1 MENVLY
7 SKCSL
12 ERKEQYKIIT
22 SIIEKGG
29 EKIVKKKAATF
40 SAKNHIERM
49 YQKAKNGLINCHQ
62 DIRLVNVQMVAEDGL
77 EFEYIKGK
85 SFADVLQEDVTT
97 ECWERFYKHIE
108 QLKDWIFGVS
118 NVQTFKSTEQFEEV
132 FGKENLE
139 GTLAAK
145 NINIDLIP
153 ENIIICDGKP
163 VMIDYEWI
171 FECLIPLKYVLFRA
185 IFFTGVFNDLSNS
198 RKEKVREITE
208 ISKDEEIVFVRME
221 KKFQQYISGKTLQDL
236 YGELG
241 KSNYII
247 SEDKLSD
254 EVLKIQILDE
264 KDSVLYEEMT
274 RSTDINIKLKLNNS
288 QKIYVNIFETSSI
301 MKILEERNESGNPLK
316 RLEINSI
323 VNVFDDFYFDDF
335 VKISYEVE
343 GMKEAELSYQ
353 ILNRNDNLIGMLAN
367 AFVELQKLRGDCAE
381 KEKWNNAYQ
390 NKIEQLENKLLRVG
404 DERNE
409 AINQNGKY
417 LVRANSQKELIDKQ
431 KSEMLNLQEKIKD
444 IERSFEKLKDDY
456 NELSEKMEKTLG
468 YRIRNKFRKS
478 RN

>member
-1 MENVLY
+1 MKNVLY

-22 SIIEKGG
+22 SIIEKDG
-29 EKIVKKKAATF
+29 EKIVQKKAATF
-40 SAKNHIERM
+40 SAKNHIEKM
-49 YQKAKNGLINCHQ
+49 YQNARNGLINCHQ
-62 DIRLVNVQMVAEDGL
+62 DIRLVNVERVAEDRL
-77 EFEYIKGK
+77 EFEYVKGK
-85 SFADVLQEDVTT
+85 SFADILQEDVTT
-97 ECWERFYKHIE
+97 ESWERLYKHIE

-118 NVQTFKSTEQFEEV
+118 NVQEFKSTERFEEV

-139 GTLAAK
+139 GDLAAK

-185 IFFTGVFNDLSNS
+185 IFFTGAFNTLSNA
-198 RKEKVREITE
+198 RKERVREITG

-221 KKFQQYISGKTLQDL
+221 KTFQQYISGKTLQDL

-254 EVLKIQILDE
+254 KALKIQILDE
-264 KDSVLYEEMT
+264 KDVVLYEELT
-274 RSTDINIKLKLNNS
+274 RSTDINIKLQLNNS
-288 QKIYVNIFETSSI
+288 QKIYVNIFEPSSI
-301 MKILEERNESGNPLK
+301 MKILEERNESGNPLR
-316 RLEINSI
+316 RLEINSV

-367 AFVELQKLRGDCAE
+367 AFVELQKLRGDYAE

-390 NKIEQLENKLLRVG
+390 SRIEQLEQELLSVG

-409 AINQNGKY
+409 ALNQNGKY
-417 LVRANSQKELIDKQ
+417 LLRVNSQKELIEKQ
-431 KSEMLNLQEKIKD
+431 EHEILNLQEKIKD
-444 IERSFEKLKDDY
+444 KEENFEKIKYDFTKL
-456 NELSEKMEKTLG
+456 NEKMEKSLG
-468 YRIRNKFRKS
+468 YRIRNIFRKL
-478 RN
+478 RE